1 MFKYY
6 NLSKFFSYNRATVLV
21 AIFIS
26 FITAAI
32 IWYAA
37 KDYYYYLATEKFEA
51 AVNENLNSIDKR
63 ISKYE
68 AVLRGGIGFFHGSD
82 YVSRQEWHDFIEALD
97 IKKNYPGIQG
107 VGFSKMIHLG
117 EVAELESE
125 MKKDGFE
132 TFSIKPS
139 GERQEYSVILYLE
152 PMDKRNIEAIG
163 YDMFSEPTRRA
174 AMETA
179 RDSAAVSLSK
189 KVTLVQE
196 IDSHKQSGILMY
208 LPLYKK
214 GSKIDTIEERRKAL
228 IGFVYSPFRMN
239 DFMNNIVLE
248 RSILSFEV
256 YDDQNISDKHLLY
269 RSFEASSYVPKH
281 HAIKTLNVNNQIW
294 YIHFYSTKEF
304 DNSTDTLYPLVMTT
318 VGLFVQLFL
327 LFIIFLLFKSRD
339 LLKAQTKELQKLSQA
354 VEQSP
359 STIVI
364 TDLEGNIEY
373 ANEAFSKTTG
383 YLEEEAIGR
392 NPRFLQS
399 GKTDSEVYN
408 DMWESLKAG
417 KIWHGEFINL
427 TKEGVEYIESVKIS
441 PIFQD
446 DGTVSNYMA
455 IKEDITDKKHSE
467 ERIYYLANFDSLTGL
482 PNRVQLEERINYAIG
497 TAKRNN
503 GCFSVMFLDLDY
515 FKEINDT
522 LGHDAGDSLLIELG
536 ARFKSVLREIDM
548 VSRVGGDEF
557 IFLFLDTDV
566 QGSSYI
572 AKKLLQVIDSPFKLG
587 DNELLVTAS
596 IGIAIYPVNGED
608 KETLFKNADIAMYR
622 AKQEGRNRYCFY
634 SEVYSS

>member
-1 MFKYY
+1 M
-6 NLSKFFSYNRATVLV
+6 

-208 LPLYKK
+208 LPL
-214 GSKIDTIEERRKAL
+214 
-228 IGFVYSPFRMN
+228 
-239 DFMNNIVLE
+239 
-248 RSILSFEV
+248 
-256 YDDQNISDKHLLY
+256 
-269 RSFEASSYVPKH
+269 
-281 HAIKTLNVNNQIW
+281 
-294 YIHFYSTKEF
+294 
-304 DNSTDTLYPLVMTT
+304 
-318 VGLFVQLFL
+318 
-327 LFIIFLLFKSRD
+327 
-339 LLKAQTKELQKLSQA
+339 
-354 VEQSP
+354 
-359 STIVI
+359 
-364 TDLEGNIEY
+364 
-373 ANEAFSKTTG
+373 
-383 YLEEEAIGR
+383 
-392 NPRFLQS
+392 
-399 GKTDSEVYN
+399 
-408 DMWESLKAG
+408 
-417 KIWHGEFINL
+417 
-427 TKEGVEYIESVKIS
+427 
-441 PIFQD
+441 
-446 DGTVSNYMA
+446 
-455 IKEDITDKKHSE
+455 
-467 ERIYYLANFDSLTGL
+467 
-482 PNRVQLEERINYAIG
+482 
-497 TAKRNN
+497 
-503 GCFSVMFLDLDY
+503 
-515 FKEINDT
+515 
-522 LGHDAGDSLLIELG
+522 
-536 ARFKSVLREIDM
+536 
-548 VSRVGGDEF
+548 
-557 IFLFLDTDV
+557 
-566 QGSSYI
+566 
-572 AKKLLQVIDSPFKLG
+572 
-587 DNELLVTAS
+587 
-596 IGIAIYPVNGED
+596 
-608 KETLFKNADIAMYR
+608 
-622 AKQEGRNRYCFY
+622 
-634 SEVYSS
+634 

>member
-6 NLSKFFSYNRATVLV
+6 NLSKFFSYNRATVLA

-26 FITAAI
+26 FVTAAT

-37 KDYYYYLATEKFEA
+37 KDYYYFLATEKFEA

-68 AVLRGGIGFFHGSD
+68 ALLRGGIGFFHGSD
-82 YVSRQEWHDFIEALD
+82 YVSRKEWHDFIEALD

-125 MKKDGFE
+125 MKKDGFD

-189 KVTLVQE
+189 KVTLAQE
-196 IDSHKQSGILMY
+196 IDSHRQSGILMY

-214 GSKIDTIEERRKAL
+214 GLKIDTVEERRKAL

-248 RSILSFEV
+248 RSILNFEV
-256 YDDQNISDKHLLY
+256 YDDQNTSDKHLLY

-294 YIHFYSTKEF
+294 YIHFYGTKEF
-304 DNSTDTLYPLVMTT
+304 DNSTDTLYPLVMTA

-373 ANEAFSKTTG
+373 ANEAFTKTTG
-383 YLEEEAIGR
+383 YLGEEAIGK

-399 GKTDSEVYN
+399 GKTDSEVYI
-408 DMWESLKAG
+408 DMWGSLKAG

-427 TKEGVEYIESVKIS
+427 TKEGVEYIESVKVS

-446 DGTVSNYMA
+446 DGTISNYMA

-482 PNRVQLEERINYAIG
+482 PNRVQLEEQIHYAIG
-497 TAKRNN
+497 MAKRNN

-572 AKKLLQVIDSPFKLG
+572 AKKLLQIIESPFKLG

-596 IGIAIYPVNGED
+596 IGIAIYPVNGMD

-634 SEVYSS
+634 SEV

>member
-1 MFKYY
+1 M
-6 NLSKFFSYNRATVLV
+6 
-21 AIFIS
+21 
-26 FITAAI
+26 
-32 IWYAA
+32 
-37 KDYYYYLATEKFEA
+37 KDYYYFLATEKFEA

-68 AVLRGGIGFFHGSD
+68 A
-82 YVSRQEWHDFIEALD
+82 
-97 IKKNYPGIQG
+97 
-107 VGFSKMIHLG
+107 
-117 EVAELESE
+117 
-125 MKKDGFE
+125 
-132 TFSIKPS
+132 
-139 GERQEYSVILYLE
+139 
-152 PMDKRNIEAIG
+152 
-163 YDMFSEPTRRA
+163 
-174 AMETA
+174 
-179 RDSAAVSLSK
+179 
-189 KVTLVQE
+189 
-196 IDSHKQSGILMY
+196 
-208 LPLYKK
+208 
-214 GSKIDTIEERRKAL
+214 
-228 IGFVYSPFRMN
+228 
-239 DFMNNIVLE
+239 
-248 RSILSFEV
+248 
-256 YDDQNISDKHLLY
+256 
-269 RSFEASSYVPKH
+269 
-281 HAIKTLNVNNQIW
+281 
-294 YIHFYSTKEF
+294 
-304 DNSTDTLYPLVMTT
+304 
-318 VGLFVQLFL
+318 
-327 LFIIFLLFKSRD
+327 

-373 ANEAFSKTTG
+373 ANEAFTKTTG
-383 YLEEEAIGR
+383 YLGEEAIGK

-408 DMWESLKAG
+408 DMWGSLKAG

-427 TKEGVEYIESVKIS
+427 TKEGVEYIESVKVS

-446 DGTVSNYMA
+446 DGTISNYMA

-482 PNRVQLEERINYAIG
+482 PNRVQLEEQIHYAIG
-497 TAKRNN
+497 MAKRNN

-572 AKKLLQVIDSPFKLG
+572 AKKLLQIIESPFKLG

-596 IGIAIYPVNGED
+596 IGIAIYPVNGMD

-634 SEVYSS
+634 SEV